1 MFNYVQVLFFILVV
15 VAITNMGTARS
26 VIITTN
32 GCYEINS
39 KSTCPPEI
47 INYVPAGP
55 DDVFFIDPL
64 GNITGQSHHQIQ
76 QQETIQQQ
84 VVDPGK
90 GVEVPIHQQGDPTQ
104 TTGGGGALRYRPR

>member
-26 VIITTN
+26 VVITTN

-47 INYVPAGP
+47 NNYVPAGP

-64 GNITGQSHHQIQ
+64 GNITGQSHHQIE
-76 QQETIQQQ
+76 QQETIQQ
-84 VVDPGK
+84 VDPGK
-90 GVEVPIHQQGDPTQ
+90 EVEVPVHQQGVTTNPNQPT
-104 TTGGGGALRYRPR
+104 GGGALRYRD